1 MQGITLATATVAV
14 ARNHKLV
21 SVKLVDGKFE
31 VVRQYHSS
39 MVYGNG
45 KPYPDTIEKEIYHV
59 VHGEIC
65 LEKVVV
71 GQHTPAYQVPEQ
83 ITFE

>member
-1 MQGITLATATVAV
+1 MP
-14 ARNHKLV
+14 RNHKVV

-45 KPYPDTIEKEIYHV
+45 EPYPDTIEKEIYHV

-65 LEKVVV
+65 LEKIIM
-71 GQHTPAYQVPEQ
+71 GQHTPAYRVPEQ